1 MEDKY
6 TVADFISEL
15 FLGKPNDTL
24 KFVLET
30 EDGNMVELNFDSV
43 RHNPNGRMFVFKEEP
58 CCKEWRELIS
68 GDDGK

>member
-15 FLGKPNDTL
+15 FYAKPNDTL

-30 EDGNMVELNFDSV
+30 EDGNMVELDFDSV
-43 RHNPNGRMFVFKEEP
+43 RHNPNGRMFVFMEKE
-58 CCKEWRELIS
+58 
-68 GDDGK
+68 

>member
-1 MEDKY
+1 MEEKY

-15 FLGKPNDTL
+15 FYGKPNDTL

-30 EDGNMVELNFDSV
+30 EDGNMIELNFDSV
-43 RHNPNGRMFVFKEEP
+43 SHNPKGRMFVFKEEQS
-58 CCKEWRELIS
+58 CKEWRELIN

>member
-1 MEDKY
+1 MADKY

-15 FLGKPNDTL
+15 FYGKPNDTL

-30 EDGNMVELNFDSV
+30 EDGNMIELDFDSV
-43 RHNPNGRMFVFKEEP
+43 RHNTKGRMFVFKEEQS
-58 CCKEWRELIS
+58 CKEWRELAS

>member
-1 MEDKY
+1 MGEKY

-15 FLGKPNDTL
+15 FYGKPNDTL

-43 RHNPNGRMFVFKEEP
+43 RHNPKGRMFVFKEEQS
-58 CCKEWRELIS
+58 CKEWRELTS

>member
-1 MEDKY
+1 MEDNY

-30 EDGNMVELNFDSV
+30 EDGNIVELDFDSV
-43 RHNPNGRMFVFKEEP
+43 RHNPNGRMFVFMEKE
-58 CCKEWRELIS
+58 
-68 GDDGK
+68 

>member
-15 FLGKPNDTL
+15 FFAKPNDTL

-30 EDGNMVELNFDSV
+30 EDGNMVELDFDSV
-43 RHNPNGRMFVFKEEP
+43 RHNPNGRIFVFMEKE
-58 CCKEWRELIS
+58 
-68 GDDGK
+68 